1 MIPLLCLVRPVS
13 PKEVYDG
20 GAQLS
25 RLVST
30 VCVCE
35 EGGVAIYVCVSPK
48 DPSAVP
54 WVCFFFFYPLQVS
67 RGKCVCETS
76 GTLRL

>member
-35 EGGVAIYVCVSPK
+35 EGGVAIYVCVSVLRILQLFHGCVFSFFTHYRCP
-48 DPSAVP
+48 VGN
-54 WVCFFFFYPLQVS
+54 VCVRQVAH
-67 RGKCVCETS
+67 
-76 GTLRL
+76 